1 MQAAL
6 NSFPGNRRRAARAIP
21 FLVGFI
27 AAVGQIVLLR
37 EVIVLFNGNE
47 LSLGLV
53 LAAWLLWT
61 AAGSGLTGRLIR
73 NRTSLRVA
81 TALIACLC
89 GVSLPFTVIALRLAR
104 MWLQTVPG
112 ELIGPM
118 QMALT
123 AFVCVS
129 VFCIV
134 CGSLFALASQRMR
147 DQSALSPQ
155 NASSLAYVLETTGAA
170 LGGVATG
177 LLLVPFLNCMQI
189 ALVVAILGVC
199 AGTSVFFDLRPLPV
213 SITVGSGVLLAVL
226 LLRYAAPRVE
236 AYTMARLWP
245 GFDQIASTDSAYG
258 RLTVIGAGAMR
269 SIYDNGSILANIPDP
284 AAAEESVHY
293 ALLEHAAP
301 RRVLLLG
308 GGFNGSISEALKH
321 PTLERLDY
329 VEIDPALIDLYRR
342 IFPHESAAAFS
353 DSRVHVHETD
363 GRLYLK
369 TTRSHF
375 DAIIVSISEPTNADL
390 NRFFTV
396 EFFRSVRDHLA
407 PNGLLALQL
416 NSSEDFIS
424 PERAEFF
431 RCLDRTMRQ
440 VFPSIAVIPGG
451 TLHVFG
457 AMNPS
462 VLTENPQIL
471 IARLKNRNL
480 QTMYVREYFLPF
492 RMMPDRMAQ
501 IHELMQPRPATRINR
516 DFHPAAY
523 YFSTILSSTQFN
535 PTEGRL
541 LERASKIRFS
551 TILAVILIPSALL
564 VLLFS
569 LTSQQFRTRATAAW
583 FVTTSGFTLMTLQ
596 ILLLLAFQAVFG
608 SVYRELA
615 LLIGMMM
622 AGIAAGSLLGIR
634 QIRRS
639 QVTHLRY
646 AAVNQFFITIAAP
659 LLLAIVYLLAQA
671 SQGAASL
678 WMVQAIF
685 PVIGLLCGLPGGYQ
699 YSLAV
704 TIYLEDRSQA
714 ASLSTLYA
722 LDLLGGCA
730 GALLLSGFLIPIF
743 GFWPVACL
751 AAAVSA
757 APAILAVRAGFY
769 SSG

>member
-6 NSFPGNRRRAARAIP
+6 NSFAGNRHRTARAIP
-21 FLVGFI
+21 LLVGFI
-27 AAVGQIVLLR
+27 AAFGQIILLR

-61 AAGSGLTGRLIR
+61 AAGSGITGRLIR

-81 TALIACLC
+81 TAFIACLC
-89 GVSLPFTVIALRLAR
+89 GLSLPFTVIALRLAR

-118 QMALT
+118 QMALI

-129 VFCIV
+129 VFCIL

-147 DQSALSPQ
+147 DQSALLPQ
-155 NASSLAYVLETTGAA
+155 DASSLAYVLETTGAA
-170 LGGVATG
+170 LGGVAAG
-177 LLLVPFLNCMQI
+177 FLLIPFLSCIQI
-189 ALVVAILGVC
+189 ALMVAILGIC
-199 AGTSVFFDLRPLPV
+199 AGTSVLFDLRPLPV
-213 SITVGSGVLLAVL
+213 VITVVAGVLIAVP
-226 LLRYAAPRVE
+226 LLRYFAPHVE
-236 AYTMARLWP
+236 SYTMARLWP
-245 GFDQIASTDSAYG
+245 GFNQIASTDSAYG

-269 SIYDNGSILANIPDP
+269 SMYDNGSILANIPDP

-301 RRVLLLG
+301 RRLLLLG

-342 IFPHESAAAFS
+342 IFPQESAAAFS

-375 DAIIVSISEPTNADL
+375 DVIIVSISEPTNADL

-396 EFFRSVRDHLA
+396 EFFLSVRDHLA

-416 NSSEDFIS
+416 SSSEDVIS

-431 RCLDRTMRQ
+431 RCMDRTMRQ
-440 VFPSIAVIPGG
+440 VFRSIAVIPGG

-457 AMNPS
+457 AMDPS
-462 VLTENPQIL
+462 VLTENPQLL
-471 IARLKNRNL
+471 IARLKSRNL

-516 DFHPAAY
+516 DFQPAAY

-535 PTEGRL
+535 PAEGHF
-541 LERASKIRFS
+541 LEKASKISFS
-551 TILAVILIPSALL
+551 TILAATLITSALL
-564 VLLFS
+564 LIVFS
-569 LTSQQFRTRATAAW
+569 LTSQRFRTRVTAAW
-583 FVTTSGFTLMTLQ
+583 CVTTSGFTLMTLQ
-596 ILLLLAFQAVFG
+596 ILLLLAFQSIFG
-608 SVYRELA
+608 SIYRELA

-634 QIRRS
+634 HIRRS
-639 QVTHLRY
+639 QVRHLRY
-646 AAVNQFFITIAAP
+646 ASVNQFFIAIAAP
-659 LLLAIVYLLAQA
+659 LLLAVVYLLAQI
-671 SQGAASL
+671 SHGAASL
-678 WMVQAIF
+678 WIIQTVF
-685 PVIGLLCGLPGGYQ
+685 PLLALLCGLPGGYQ
-699 YSLAV
+699 YSLAAA
-704 TIYLEDRSQA
+704 IYLEDRSKA

-730 GALLLSGFLIPIF
+730 GAILLAGFLIPVF
-743 GFWPVACL
+743 GFWPVAWL

-757 APAILAVRAGFY
+757 APAILAMRAGFLPA
-769 SSG
+769 G